1 MCPQGLQVPVLKAEA
16 LVLVPAVP
24 SYSTAEHSPATA
36 RAPSVQTVRT
46 TLTLHQEINL
56 AYLDLGPA
64 SQVSC
69 LELK

>member
-24 SYSTAEHSPATA
+24 SYSTAGHSPATA
-36 RAPSVQTVRT
+36 RAPSVQTVR